1 MQLMTFRPT
10 LTQISRP
17 EIPSTLMNMTQMEML
32 VRLEDDFLDESLDL
46 LEDIF
51 GDEDL
56 VVDDRDLEEH
66 QGLATIMNNQSLK
79 DLHQDFEIRTT
90 HV

>member
-1 MQLMTFRPT
+1 MQLMTFRPS
-10 LTQISRP
+10 LPQISLSQ
-17 EIPSTLMNMTQMEML
+17 IPSTLMSMTQMDLL
-32 VRLEDDFLDESLDL
+32 VRLEDDFLEESLDL

-66 QGLATIMNNQSLK
+66 M
-79 DLHQDFEIRTT
+79 
-90 HV
+90 

>member
-10 LTQISRP
+10 LPQISRP

-32 VRLEDDFLDESLDL
+32 VRLEDDFLEESLDL

-66 QGLATIMNNQSLK
+66 QGLAAIIDNQ
-79 DLHQDFEIRTT
+79 
-90 HV
+90 

>member
-1 MQLMTFRPT
+1 MQRMTFRPI
-10 LTQISRP
+10 LPQISRP
-17 EIPSTLMNMTQMEML
+17 QSPSTLMKMTQMEML

-56 VVDDRDLEEH
+56 VVDDRDFEEH
-66 QGLATIMNNQSLK
+66 QGLVAMMNNS
-79 DLHQDFEIRTT
+79 
-90 HV
+90 

>member
-1 MQLMTFRPT
+1 MQRMTFPPR
-10 LTQISRP
+10 LP
-17 EIPSTLMNMTQMEML
+17 EISQPQIPATLMKMTQMEML

-56 VVDDRDLEEH
+56 VVDDRDLEE
-66 QGLATIMNNQSLK
+66 Q
-79 DLHQDFEIRTT
+79 R
-90 HV
+90 